1 MTVRDFIKEL
11 QNLKE
16 ELMDL
21 EIRVKQPNGLLTPP
35 EIKFLRKDE
44 FKYEFPLKLTK
55 DTIKYVIIE

>member
-16 ELMDL
+16 ELKDL
-21 EIRVKQPNGLLTPP
+21 EIKVKQSNGLLTPP

-44 FKYEFPLKLTK
+44 SVLDLTK
-55 DTIKYVIIE
+55 DNVKYVIIK